1 MRNLFDDDDDDNIVS
16 VASYVKYQAL
26 ERERERQIR
35 LTQVAGKFATTLALK
50 PVTAHLVDEKPFGST
65 PAWSDSENIYFCA
78 PNLGDVTDENVV
90 ISTKGLTLHEISH
103 IMWTPR
109 SGSNLA
115 KYVQKNGLFQAF
127 NALED
132 QRIEMAMITKFPTTK
147 DWLVAM
153 IAQHLLAHP
162 DQVPVSFPL
171 IHGRKYLPKDIRKVV
186 KDSYNDQHNVQE
198 IADLIDE
205 YILMNMADTRNYLR
219 AQEIILR
226 YHELV
231 SELQP
236 PQEANWQPGG
246 WERIKDPNGH
256 EQRGKGKLEYK
267 SSSNKPMG
275 TDEQS
280 KVMDKVRDKV
290 EQDKQTGEGQ
300 GTSGAKASD
309 ANKSPDDADGEGNG
323 TSYGG
328 ASAVASILKDAISDV
343 KTRNAKDIAKA
354 IAQYNGEVSLTG
366 KGMPPLPNAK
376 WFRDTPSSKAI
387 MSVKSFARELELIKS
402 EHDPNW
408 HRKVEQGKLDAHRYV
423 TGTELDEC
431 FDEWDL
437 GREDAT
443 DIECVVLLDIS
454 YSMSRQAHR
463 AFESMWT
470 IKRALDKIGA
480 STTVLTFGSKSYT
493 LYDANTK
500 ADNEMRKQDL
510 DGSTE
515 PIQALK
521 YARSILA
528 ASNRAVKIMF
538 TITDGE
544 WYDQNKGENDN
555 IIKELRNSGVITAL
569 AFVYD
574 TPYHLSEEAQASY
587 KYEGEVNTHG
597 CEVAMA
603 ISDSTQLFHI
613 AKAMVNVGIKRNL
626 SR

>member
-1 MRNLFDDDDDDNIVS
+1 MRNLFDDDDDDNIEG
-16 VASYVKYQAL
+16 VASYLKYQAL

-50 PVTAHLVDEKPFGST
+50 PVTAHLVDEKPFGDT

-115 KYVQKNGLFQAF
+115 KYVQKNGLFNAF

-162 DQVPVSFPL
+162 NQVPVSFPL
-171 IHGRKYLPKDIRKVV
+171 LHGRKYLPKDIRKVV
-186 KDSYNDQHNVQE
+186 KDSYKDQHNVQE

-231 SELQP
+231 SQLQP
-236 PQEANWQPGG
+236 EIEWQSGG
-246 WERIKDPNGH
+246 WNVIQDPNGH
-256 EQRGKGKLEYK
+256 NHRGNGKLEYK

-280 KVMDKVRDKV
+280 KIMDKVRDKV
-290 EQDKQTGEGQ
+290 DNDKQDDEGQ
-300 GTSGAKASD
+300 GASGARGSD
-309 ANKSPDDADGEGNG
+309 AQKADADDGEGNG

-328 ASAVASILKDAISDV
+328 ASAVMDIFKDAIDQV
-343 KTRNAKDIAKA
+343 KKRNAKDIAKA
-354 IAQYNGEVSLTG
+354 VAQYNGEVSLTG
-366 KGMPPLPNAK
+366 KGMTPLAQAQ
-376 WFRDTPSSKAI
+376 FYTDTPSSNAV
-387 MSVKSFARELELIKS
+387 MSVKSFARELELIKA

-443 DIECVVLLDIS
+443 DIECVVVLDIS
-454 YSMSRQAHR
+454 SSMSRQAHR

-480 STTVLTFGSKSYT
+480 NTTVLTFGSKSYT
-493 LYDANTK
+493 LYDAKTK
-500 ADNEMRKQDL
+500 ADNTMRKQQL

-515 PIQALK
+515 PQMALK

-528 ASNRAVKIMF
+528 ESDRAVKIML

-544 WYDQNKGENDN
+544 WYDRQPGENDN
-555 IIKELRNSGVITAL
+555 IIKELRHAGVITAL
-569 AFVYD
+569 AFVYNVPSWLD
-574 TPYHLSEEAQASY
+574 DDAKANY
-587 KYEGEVNTHG
+587 KFTEKINTHG